1 MKSLFRVVYFRKF
14 LNVVLLPRFTMVCK
28 RESRGIL
35 AISMYGGNVL
45 CDKDGRNLCV
55 KLIHDKNNNS
65 EVILGARAFRYN
77 IE

>member
-45 CDKDGRNLCV
+45 CDKDGRDLCV
-55 KLIHDKNNNS
+55 ELIHDKNS
-65 EVILGARAFRYN
+65 EIILRARAFRYN

>member
-1 MKSLFRVVYFRKF
+1 
-14 LNVVLLPRFTMVCK
+14 MVCK

-65 EVILGARAFRYN
+65 EIILGARAFRYN

>member
-1 MKSLFRVVYFRKF
+1 MKSLFRIVYFRKF

-35 AISMYGGNVL
+35 AISMYGGNVF
-45 CDKDGRNLCV
+45 CGKDGRDLCV
-55 KLIHDKNNNS
+55 ELIHDKNS
-65 EVILGARAFRYN
+65 EIILRARAFRYN